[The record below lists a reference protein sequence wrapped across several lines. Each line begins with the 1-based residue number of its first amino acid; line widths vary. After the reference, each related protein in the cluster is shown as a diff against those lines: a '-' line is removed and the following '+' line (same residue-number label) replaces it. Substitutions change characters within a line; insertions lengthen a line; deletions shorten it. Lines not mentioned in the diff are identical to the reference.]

1 MKREETTDD
10 ERTKKAMKTAHD
22 ECRIIMK
29 QQQAKLQL
37 ACADLVASYFNNNNN
52 NNNNSQ
58 RVSSSFVWFLSLS
71 FAYTNS

>member
-52 NNNNSQ
+52 SQ
-58 RVSSSFVWFLSLS
+58 LAKSSFVWFLSL
-71 FAYTNS
+71 FLFCIH